1 MVASVQHLKNST
13 EMEFVV
19 TDLANEIL
27 VRYRGALPD
36 LFREG
41 HSVVAEGF
49 VRPIEK
55 YPGIQDSTTSEHTAI
70 VERAKECG
78 CYFAATEVL
87 AKHDEVNMF
96 VHLHLNLKPELAFF
110 EYAIA
115 MQMGGMHVHTVCQ
128 VKGVIAYSE
137 CRNTCRRR
145 WQLQLRGTK
154 PCSRRHQLLCQPC
167 RKHL

>member
-1 MVASVQHLKNST
+1 
-13 EMEFVV
+13 MEFVV

-55 YPGIQDSTTSEHTAI
+55 YPGIQDSTTSERTAI

-87 AKHDEVNMF
+87 AKHDEVNKLYTF
-96 VHLHLNLKPELAFF
+96 
-110 EYAIA
+110 
-115 MQMGGMHVHTVCQ
+115 T
-128 VKGVIAYSE
+128 
-137 CRNTCRRR
+137 
-145 WQLQLRGTK
+145 
-154 PCSRRHQLLCQPC
+154 
-167 RKHL
+167 